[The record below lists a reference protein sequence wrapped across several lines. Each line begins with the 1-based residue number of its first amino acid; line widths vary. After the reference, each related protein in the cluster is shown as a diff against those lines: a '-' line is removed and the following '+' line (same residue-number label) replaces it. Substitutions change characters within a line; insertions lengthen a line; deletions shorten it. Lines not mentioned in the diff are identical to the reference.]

1 MRYVDEFRNGKFA
14 KRLVEEIKSVSKKKI
29 KLMEVCGTHTVA
41 IFKYGLRG
49 VMPENITL
57 LSGPGCPVCV
67 TANETID
74 KAIWLVRQ
82 KGVILTTFGDMV
94 KVPGSSSSLS
104 QEKSQGHDVRIVY
117 STMDALKVAC
127 DNPAKKVVFFAI
139 GFETTSPTIAA
150 SILEAKRLKLKNYY
164 ILAAHKLIPPAMK
177 ALLDTKELGLDGF
190 ICPGHVSTIIGAKPY
205 EFIIE
210 DYGIPCVITGFEP
223 LDILQAILMLI
234 KQIEDNKPKVE
245 IQYKRAV
252 KYKGNPLALR
262 MLYEVF
268 EEADS
273 NWRGIGV
280 IPNSGLELRRK
291 YRDFDAENIFEI
303 KQEKTKYIPGCLCG
317 EVLRGVRIPTECKYF
332 GKLCTPENPVG
343 ACMVSI
349 EGACSAYYK
358 YQGEVN

>member
-14 KRLVEEIKSVSKKKI
+14 KKLVEEIKNVSKKKI

-67 TANETID
+67 TANEMID
-74 KAIWLVRQ
+74 KAIWLVKQRS
-82 KGVILTTFGDMV
+82 VILATFGDMV

-117 STMDALKVAC
+117 STMDALKIAQ
-127 DNPAKKVVFFAI
+127 DNPAKKVIFFAI

-177 ALLDTKELGLDGF
+177 ALLDTKELGLNGF

-223 LDILQAILMLI
+223 LDILQAILMLV
-234 KQIEDNKPKVE
+234 KQIEDNRPKVE
-245 IQYKRAV
+245 IQYRRAV
-252 KYKGNPLALR
+252 KYKGNPSALR

-280 IPNSGLELRRK
+280 IPNSGLRLRRK

-303 KQEKTKYIPGCLCG
+303 KQEKTRYVPGCLCG

-358 YQGEVN
+358 YRGKA

>member
-14 KRLVEEIKSVSKKKI
+14 KKLVEEIKNVSKKKI

-41 IFKYGLRG
+41 IFKYGLSQL
-49 VMPENITL
+49 MPENITL

-67 TANETID
+67 TPNETID
-74 KAIWLVRQ
+74 KAIWLVKQR
-82 KGVILTTFGDMV
+82 GVILTTFGDMV

-104 QEKSQGHDVRIVY
+104 QEKSEGYDVRIVY
-117 STMDALKVAC
+117 STMDALKIAQ
-127 DNPAKKVVFFAI
+127 NNLAKKVLFFAI
-139 GFETTSPTIAA
+139 GFETTAPTIAA
-150 SILEAKRLKLKNYY
+150 SILEAKRLKLTNYY
-164 ILAAHKLIPPAMK
+164 ILADHKLIPPAMK
-177 ALLDTKELGLDGF
+177 ALLDTKELSLDGF
-190 ICPGHVSTIIGAKPY
+190 ICPGHVSTIIGAEPY
-205 EFIIE
+205 EFIIK
-210 DYGIPCVITGFEP
+210 DYRIPCVITGFEP
-223 LDILQAILMLI
+223 LDILQAILMLV

-252 KYKGNPLALR
+252 KYEGNPSALNR
-262 MLYEVF
+262 LYEVL
-268 EEADS
+268 EETDS

-280 IPNSGLELRRK
+280 IPNSGLRLREK
-291 YRDFDAENIFEI
+291 YRDFDIENIFEI
-303 KQEKTKYIPGCLCG
+303 KQEKTKYVSGCLCG

-358 YQGEVN
+358 YRGKA